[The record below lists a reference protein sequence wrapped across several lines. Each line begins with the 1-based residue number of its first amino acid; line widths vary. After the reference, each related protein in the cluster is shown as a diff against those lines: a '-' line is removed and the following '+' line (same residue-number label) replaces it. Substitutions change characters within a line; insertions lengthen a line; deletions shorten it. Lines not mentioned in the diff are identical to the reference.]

1 MISLRFSKC
10 LKTTFELTF
19 TTQKAN
25 ACSPW
30 TACSVFNW
38 KNLVQKLKII
48 SLSWNFVP
56 KLIQICRIPWWCSL
70 FFCFR
75 LEVPFWANLVQK
87 IEIVSLSWNLVP
99 RLIWISRI
107 QWWCS
112 LFLFLTRKT
121 FFGQISSKKSKLS
134 VKAEIWYQETNLNK
148 RNSMMFTFSV
158 FDHKFFSWANLVQKI
173 AIVSLSWKLVLKT
186 NSSMKNSIVMFIFLC
201 FRPEV
206 YFFWKFAPK
215 IKIVCWS
222 STLESRLI

>member
-1 MISLRFSKC
+1 MIFLRFSKC

-30 TACSVFNW
+30 TTCSVFNW
-38 KNLVQKLKII
+38 K
-48 SLSWNFVP
+48 NFVP

-75 LEVPFWANLVQK
+75 LEIPFWANVVQK

-121 FFGQISSKKSKLS
+121 FFGQIWSKKSKLS

-148 RNSMMFTFSV
+148 RNSMMMFTFSV
-158 FDHKFFSWANLVQKI
+158 FDH
-173 AIVSLSWKLVLKT
+173 
-186 NSSMKNSIVMFIFLC
+186 IFLGQ
-201 FRPEV
+201 
-206 YFFWKFAPK
+206 
-215 IKIVCWS
+215 IWS
-222 STLESRLI
+222 KKLQLLV